1 MTQNRY
7 LEEQILYRNYPK
19 ITFPKREEENV
30 EDDKAKGAT
39 AFNFMAMQS
48 SSPSKKEEE
57 EEEEE
62 QEEVDSD
69 EPNISPLFNF
79 SCPESKGRIVSNA
92 DWNTFN

>member
-30 EDDKAKGAT
+30 EDDRSKGAT
-39 AFNFMAMQS
+39 AFNVFAMQS
-48 SSPSKKEEE
+48 SPNKKEEE

-62 QEEVDSD
+62 QEEVDTD
-69 EPNISPLFNF
+69 TPGISPLFNF
-79 SCPESKGRIVSNA
+79 TCPESKGRIVSHA
-92 DWNTFN
+92 DWNSYN